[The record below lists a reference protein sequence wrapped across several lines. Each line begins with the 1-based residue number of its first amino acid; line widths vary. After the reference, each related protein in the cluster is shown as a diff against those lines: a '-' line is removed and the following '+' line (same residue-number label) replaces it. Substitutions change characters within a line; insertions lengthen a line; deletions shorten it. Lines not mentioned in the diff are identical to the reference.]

1 MPPMTRSERLE
12 YGGLKLKFQ
21 KFVDKEY
28 VTVAAVGKRKRSLKP
43 RRN

>member
-28 VTVAAVGKRKRSLKP
+28 VTVAAVGKGKRSLKP